1 MARKKRRKFTPE
13 QKAQAVRI
21 VRESG
26 KTLRQVAEEID
37 IPQSSLSRWVSQAKV
52 DDRQDPLGPLTSE
65 ERTELVQMRRELR
78 RVRMERDFL
87 KKAAAFFARENS

>member
-1 MARKKRRKFTPE
+1 MSRKKRRRFTPE

-26 KTLRQVAEEID
+26 KSIRQVAEELD
-37 IPQSSLSRWVSQAKV
+37 VPQSSLARWLQQANV
-52 DDRQDPLGPLTSE
+52 DAVRDPNGPLTSE
-65 ERTELVQMRRELR
+65 ERAELTELRQELK

-87 KKAAAFFARENS
+87 KKAAAFFAKESS